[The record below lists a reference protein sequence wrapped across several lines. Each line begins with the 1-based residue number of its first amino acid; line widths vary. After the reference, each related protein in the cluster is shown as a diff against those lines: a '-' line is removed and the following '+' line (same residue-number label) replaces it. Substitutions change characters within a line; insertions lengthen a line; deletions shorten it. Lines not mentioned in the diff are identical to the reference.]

1 MSNPT
6 WDDPTIHTRMSQGRA
21 ALGGIHTFATLP
33 GHDPS
38 KVRGAD
44 CITASK
50 SASLDVRVLQVA
62 EALQG
67 RVEPLY
73 SQGMHMTAI
82 ATELNAETLRAIA
95 AEIRDAATPRR
106 QVPETNDVIA
116 IWTADTA
123 TELRDVW
130 SGSSSRRPEMEPIE
144 RIRLLEKAMG
154 RLLVI
159 EARHEGDGR

>member
-1 MSNPT
+1 MTRQFPH
-6 WDDPTIHTRMSQGRA
+6 PHT
-21 ALGGIHTFATLP
+21 TLP

-50 SASLDVRVLQVA
+50 CEALDVRVLKVA
-62 EALQG
+62 ELI
-67 RVEPLY
+67 
-73 SQGMHMTAI
+73 SNI
-82 ATELNAETLRAIA
+82 ATVAGAGYSPTAVSLRENAETLRTIA
-95 AEIRDAATPRR
+95 AEIRDAATPRPR
-106 QVPETNDVIA
+106 PVPESNEVIA
-116 IWTADTA
+116 IWNADTV
-123 TELRDVW
+123 TQLRDVW
-130 SGSSSRRPEMEPIE
+130 SGSSARRPEMEPVD